1 MQIILTHEQA
11 DFDALASMLGAQLLD
26 ERAVPVLPRRI
37 NRNASAFL
45 TLYGRDLP
53 FIEVGDLP
61 PGPVEAVTLVDTQS
75 MVTLKGMSASTRVV
89 VVDHHPPREDLPES
103 WKVRTEALGATTT
116 AFVEAV
122 IDQGCVLNTVQATLL
137 LLGIYEDTGSLTY
150 ARTTARDA
158 RAVAFLLERGASL
171 EITVGFLR
179 HPLTLKQQQL
189 YNQLRES
196 AESYLIKGYQVI
208 ITCGDA
214 QEMDEEVSTIAHK
227 LRDLL
232 EPDALFML
240 VTTRGGV
247 QLVAR
252 STSDRIDV
260 GVIAARFNGGG
271 HDRAAAALIREEDM
285 AGVDRPG
292 PLIDSAKGAL
302 LSSLTDH
309 IRPAVTVAQ
318 IMSREPQVIPP
329 ETPASQVALRM
340 QRHGYEGYPVVDS
353 GRVVGLI
360 TRRAVDRAL
369 AHRLDKTAASLM
381 MAGEVTV
388 HPDDSIEQ
396 LQNLMIETGWGQ
408 IPVVDPDTGKITGI
422 VTRTDLIQTLAPSPA
437 LPGVEHL
444 GGRLEKSLPPARQAL
459 IRAVAEE
466 AGRQGA
472 ALYLVGGFVRDLILG
487 HPGLDFDLV
496 VEGDA
501 IKLARAL
508 AKEYGGRVTS
518 HTRFGTA
525 KWHIQKA
532 RDAVARRLE
541 AASAADAGL
550 QADEL
555 PATLDFVSARTE
567 FYTHPTA
574 LPTVERGSIKLDLHR
589 RDFTINTLAVRLDGA
604 HYGELYD
611 YWGGLLDLRQGEV
624 RVLHSLSFIDDP
636 TRMLRAVR
644 FEVRFSFAIES
655 RTLELLREARPLL
668 AKVSGDRIRHELD
681 STLDEEGAPQMLS
694 RLDEL
699 ELLSAIHPDLE
710 AGDWI
715 YAQVGNI
722 PKLDPAPY
730 WDAAG
735 ASRETPWR
743 RALAY
748 ILWMLRLE
756 PARVRQAARR
766 LKLRAALAEACTA
779 ASKLRADLP
788 ELVGQ
793 PPSRIV
799 ARLDGLPL
807 HAIYANYLASN
818 DAPARAVLESYASTW
833 RNVYPVTNGSDL
845 RALGLPPGPAYRR
858 ILSELRNAWLD
869 GGVESSLEEK
879 RMLDGL
885 LAGLHGSEA
894 GDGKP

>member
-1 MQIILTHEQA
+1 
-11 DFDALASMLGAQLLD
+11 
-26 ERAVPVLPRRI
+26 
-37 NRNASAFL
+37 
-45 TLYGRDLP
+45 
-53 FIEVGDLP
+53 
-61 PGPVEAVTLVDTQS
+61 
-75 MVTLKGMSASTRVV
+75 
-89 VVDHHPPREDLPES
+89 
-103 WKVRTEALGATTT
+103 
-116 AFVEAV
+116 
-122 IDQGCVLNTVQATLL
+122 
-137 LLGIYEDTGSLTY
+137 
-150 ARTTARDA
+150 
-158 RAVAFLLERGASL
+158 
-171 EITVGFLR
+171 
-179 HPLTLKQQQL
+179 
-189 YNQLRES
+189 
-196 AESYLIKGYQVI
+196 
-208 ITCGDA
+208 
-214 QEMDEEVSTIAHK
+214 
-227 LRDLL
+227 
-232 EPDALFML
+232 
-240 VTTRGGV
+240 
-247 QLVAR
+247 
-252 STSDRIDV
+252 
-260 GVIAARFNGGG
+260 
-271 HDRAAAALIREEDM
+271 
-285 AGVDRPG
+285 
-292 PLIDSAKGAL
+292 
-302 LSSLTDH
+302 
-309 IRPAVTVAQ
+309 
-318 IMSREPQVIPP
+318 
-329 ETPASQVALRM
+329 
-340 QRHGYEGYPVVDS
+340 
-353 GRVVGLI
+353 
-360 TRRAVDRAL
+360 
-369 AHRLDKTAASLM
+369 
-381 MAGEVTV
+381 
-388 HPDDSIEQ
+388 
-396 LQNLMIETGWGQ
+396 
-408 IPVVDPDTGKITGI
+408 ITGI

-437 LPGVEHL
+437 LPGVENL
-444 GGRLEKSLPPARQAL
+444 GVRLEKSLPPARQAL

-466 AGRQGA
+466 AVRQRA

-501 IKLARAL
+501 IRLARAL
-508 AKEYGGRVTS
+508 AKEFGGRVTS

-525 KWHIQKA
+525 KWHIHKA
-532 RDAVARRLE
+532 RDGVARRLE

-589 RDFTINTLAVRLDGA
+589 RDFTINTLAVRLDGT

-644 FEVRFSFAIES
+644 FEVRFSFAIED

-681 STLDEEGAPQMLS
+681 SILDEGGAPQMLS

-699 ELLSAIHPDLE
+699 ELLAAIHPDLE

-715 YAQVGNI
+715 YAQVANI
-722 PKLDPAPY
+722 QKLDPAPY

-756 PARVRQAARR
+756 PAKVRQAARR

-788 ELVGQ
+788 GLVGQ

-807 HAIYANYLASN
+807 LALYANYLAS
-818 DAPARAVLESYASTW
+818 DEASVRAVLESYASTW
-833 RNVYPVTNGSDL
+833 RNVYPATNGNDL

-858 ILSELRNAWLD
+858 ILSELRSAWLD
-869 GGVESSLEEK
+869 GRVGSPQEEK
-879 RMLDGL
+879 QMLDVL
-885 LAGLHGSEA
+885 LAGLHSSEA